1 MKISSELLELLNL
14 GGQTDRQAE
23 RESERRLALDTSL

>member
-14 GGQTDRQAE
+14 DGQRDRQTDRQTD
-23 RESERRLALDTSL
+23 RETFWR